1 MSSLFK
7 LLNRVGLSVFFLL
20 LVLMI
25 FLAWLA
31 PGLGVKGTWFPMA
44 YIAQYGPALIFFF
57 YGLKLSPADLKA
69 GLKNW
74 PLHLAIQGTTFI
86 VFPLVILA
94 VKLFFGS
101 WGSPE
106 LWLGAFYLAALPSTV
121 SSSVVM
127 VSIAGGDIPLAV
139 LNASVS
145 SLLGIVITPLWLSLF
160 LVQGHAG
167 AGMDLGPTI
176 LSLAF
181 QVLLPVALG
190 VLLHRFWGGWADKN
204 KKLMKLSDQFVILM
218 IVYSAF
224 CESFGQHQ
232 FDGFSVWSI
241 GILGALMLGFFLVVF
256 FVLNALA
263 TWAGVGKP
271 QKIALLFCGSKK
283 SLVQGASMS
292 PVLFPGAGGVVLLP
306 LMLYHA
312 LQLMAG
318 SVIAQKMSRD
328 QAALSPSRTGS

>member
-1 MSSLFK
+1 MSSLLK
-7 LLNRVGLSVFFLL
+7 LLNKVGLSVFFLL

-31 PGLGVKGTWFPMA
+31 PGLGVKGTWLPMPW
-44 YIAQYGPALIFFF
+44 IAQYGPALIFFF
-57 YGLKLSPADLKA
+57 YGLKLSPDDLKA

-74 PLHLAIQGTTFI
+74 PLHLAIQATTFI
-86 VFPLVILA
+86 VFPLVILVLKFA
-94 VKLFFGS
+94 FGS
-101 WGSPE
+101 WGNPE

-145 SLLGIVITPLWLSLF
+145 SLLGIVLTPLWLSLF
-160 LVQGHAG
+160 LVHTG

-190 VLLHRFWGGWADKN
+190 VVLHRFWGGWAAKN

-218 IVYSAF
+218 IVYTAF

-232 FDGFSVWSI
+232 FDGFSALSI

-256 FVLNALA
+256 FALDA
-263 TWAGVGKP
+263 IAGWVGIGRP

-292 PVLFPGAGGVVLLP
+292 PVLFPGAGGIVLLP

-328 QAALSPSRTGS
+328 SVSAPVANSET